1 MRVTDQTRLLVRLTL
16 AGSVK
21 ERCLVSTVV
30 DPFDWIGKRSTV
42 PRRSIVQ
49 QIANAQ
55 GLAAGSVDYVPV
67 RQNPPFDALAND
79 GVRRLDR

>member
-1 MRVTDQTRLLVRLTL
+1 MPG
-16 AGSVK
+16 AA
-21 ERCLVSTVV
+21 C
-30 DPFDWIGKRSTV
+30 I
-42 PRRSIVQ
+42 Q